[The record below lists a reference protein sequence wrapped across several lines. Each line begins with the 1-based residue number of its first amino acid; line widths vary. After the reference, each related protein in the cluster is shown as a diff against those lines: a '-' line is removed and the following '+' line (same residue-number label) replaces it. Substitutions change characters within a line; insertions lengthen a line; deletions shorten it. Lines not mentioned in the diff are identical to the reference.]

1 MKKVVTSG
9 VIAAIFALNV
19 ACASAQPDEYKLG
32 PGDVISVGVWGY
44 EELKNEELVIR
55 PDGKLSFPL
64 AGELEV
70 QGMTAGELTNALTSK
85 LGNFIKEP
93 NVTVNVAK
101 FRTTRVYVLGE
112 VTKPGMYEL
121 EKQHNLLDAI
131 GMAGSFT
138 KYAAKRKVFVIRK
151 DNVDK
156 PQTVNLLN
164 LLRKGDTSQNVALS
178 EGDVV
183 YLSRNGKITFATDV
197 LPWITAVYQ
206 VDRLGNED

>member
-9 VIAAIFALNV
+9 VVAAMLALNV
-19 ACASAQPDEYKLG
+19 ACVSAQPDEYKLG
-32 PGDVISVGVWGY
+32 PGDVLSIGVWGY
-44 EELKNEELVIR
+44 EDLKNEELVIR

-64 AGELEV
+64 AGELDV
-70 QGMTAGELTNALTSK
+70 QGMTAGELTTALTAR
-85 LGNFIKEP
+85 LGSYVIDP

-131 GMAGSFT
+131 GMAGSYT
-138 KYAAKRKVFVIRK
+138 KRAAKKEIFIIRK
-151 DNVDK
+151 ANVDK
-156 PQTVNLLN
+156 PQKVNLLK
-164 LLRKGDTSQNVALS
+164 LLKNGDVSQNVALN

-183 YLSRNGKITFATDV
+183 YLTSNGKINFATDI
-197 LPWITAVYQ
+197 LPWFSAVYQ
-206 VDRLGNED
+206 ADRLGKD

>member
-9 VIAAIFALNV
+9 VIAAILALNV
-19 ACASAQPDEYKLG
+19 ACASAQADEYKLG

-44 EELKNEELVIR
+44 DDLKNEELVVR

-64 AGELEV
+64 AGELIV
-70 QGMTAGELTNALTSK
+70 QGMTPGELTAALTTR
-85 LGNFIKEP
+85 LGNYVKDP

-112 VTKPGMYEL
+112 VNKPGMYEL

-131 GMAGSFT
+131 GMAGSYT
-138 KYAAKRKVFVIRK
+138 KRAAKKEIFVIHK
-151 DNVDK
+151 DNADK
-156 PQTVNLLN
+156 PQKVNLLK
-164 LLRKGDTSQNVALS
+164 LLKNGDISQNVALN

-183 YLSRNGKITFATDV
+183 YLTSNGKINFATDI
-197 LPWITAVYQ
+197 LPWFSAVYQ
-206 VDRLGNED
+206 ADRLGKD

>member
-9 VIAAIFALNV
+9 VAAALLALNV
-19 ACASAQPDEYKLG
+19 ACAFAQPDEYKLG

-44 EELKNEELVIR
+44 EDLKNEQLVVR

-64 AGELEV
+64 AGELNV
-70 QGMTAGELTNALTSK
+70 QGMTAGELTTALTTK
-85 LGNFIKEP
+85 LGNYVIDP

-112 VTKPGMYEL
+112 VNKPGMYEL

-131 GMAGSFT
+131 GMAGSYT
-138 KYAAKRKVFVIRK
+138 KRAAKKEIFVIHR

-156 PQTVNLLN
+156 PQKVNLLN
-164 LLRKGDTSQNVALS
+164 LLRKGDVSQNIALN

-183 YLSRNGKITFATDV
+183 YLTSNGKITFATDV

>member
-1 MKKVVTSG
+1 MNKVVASG
-9 VIAAIFALNV
+9 VISAILALNI
-19 ACASAQPDEYKLG
+19 ACVSAQTDEYKLG

-44 EELKNEELVIR
+44 EDLKNEELIVR

-64 AGELEV
+64 AGELTV
-70 QGMTAGELTNALTSK
+70 QGMTPGELTAALSAR
-85 LGNFIKEP
+85 LGNYVKDP

-131 GMAGSFT
+131 GMAGSYT
-138 KYAAKRKVFVIRK
+138 KRAAKKEIFVIHK
-151 DNVDK
+151 DNIDK
-156 PQTVNLLN
+156 PQKVNLLK
-164 LLRKGDTSQNVALS
+164 LLQKGDMIQNVALS

-183 YLSRNGKITFATDV
+183 YLTSNGKINFATDI
-197 LPWITAVYQ
+197 LPWFSAVYQ
-206 VDRLGNED
+206 ADRLGKD

>member
-9 VIAAIFALNV
+9 IVAAMLALNV
-19 ACASAQPDEYKLG
+19 ACVSAQPDDYKLG
-32 PGDVISVGVWGY
+32 PGDVLSVGVWGY
-44 EELKNEELVIR
+44 EDLKNEELIIR

-64 AGELEV
+64 AGELNV
-70 QGMTAGELTNALTSK
+70 QGMTAGELTTALAAR
-85 LGNFIKEP
+85 LGNYVIDP
-93 NVTVNVAK
+93 NVTVNIAK

-131 GMAGSFT
+131 GMAGSYT
-138 KYAAKRKVFVIRK
+138 KRAAKKEIFIIRR

-156 PQTVNLLN
+156 PQKVNLLK
-164 LLRKGDTSQNVALS
+164 LLKNGDSSQNVALN

-183 YLSRNGKITFATDV
+183 YLTSNGKINFATDI
-197 LPWITAVYQ
+197 LPWFSAVYQ
-206 VDRLGNED
+206 ADRLGKD

>member
-9 VIAAIFALNV
+9 VTAALFALNM
-19 ACASAQPDEYKLG
+19 ACAFAQPDEYKLG

-44 EELKNEELVIR
+44 EDLKNEELVIR

-64 AGELEV
+64 AGELNV
-70 QGMTAGELTNALTSK
+70 QGMTAGELTTVLTTK
-85 LGNFIKEP
+85 LGNYVIDP
-93 NVTVNVAK
+93 NVTVNIAK

-131 GMAGSFT
+131 GMAGSYT
-138 KYAAKRKVFVIRK
+138 KRAAKKEIFIIHK
-151 DNVDK
+151 ENVDK
-156 PQTVNLLN
+156 PQKVNLLK
-164 LLRKGDTSQNVALS
+164 LLKNGDVSQNVSLN

-183 YLSRNGKITFATDV
+183 YLTSNGKITFATDV

>member
-1 MKKVVTSG
+1 MKKVVASG
-9 VIAAIFALNV
+9 VAAALLALNV
-19 ACASAQPDEYKLG
+19 ACVSAQADEYKLS

-44 EELKNEELVIR
+44 EDLKNEELVVR

-64 AGELEV
+64 AGELTV
-70 QGMTAGELTNALTSK
+70 QGMTAGELTAALTTR
-85 LGNFIKEP
+85 LGEYVKDP

-112 VTKPGMYEL
+112 VNKPGMYEL

-131 GMAGSFT
+131 GMAGSYT
-138 KYAAKRKVFVIRK
+138 KRAAKKEIFVIHK

-156 PQTVNLLN
+156 PRKVNLLK
-164 LLRKGDTSQNVALS
+164 LLKNGDISQNVALN

-183 YLSRNGKITFATDV
+183 YLTSNGKINFATDI
-197 LPWITAVYQ
+197 LPWFSAVYQ
-206 VDRLGNED
+206 ADRLGKD

>member
-9 VIAAIFALNV
+9 VIAAILALNV
-19 ACASAQPDEYKLG
+19 ACVSAQTDEYKLG

-44 EELKNEELVIR
+44 EDLKNEELVVR

-64 AGELEV
+64 AGELTV
-70 QGMTAGELTNALTSK
+70 QGMTSSELTAALTIR
-85 LGNFIKEP
+85 LGDYVKDP

-112 VTKPGMYEL
+112 VNKPGMYEL

-131 GMAGSFT
+131 GMAGSYT
-138 KYAAKRKVFVIRK
+138 KRAAKKEIFVIHK
-151 DNVDK
+151 DNVDMPRK
-156 PQTVNLLN
+156 VNLLK
-164 LLRKGDTSQNVALS
+164 LLKNGDISQNVALN

-183 YLSRNGKITFATDV
+183 YLTSNGKINFATDI
-197 LPWITAVYQ
+197 LPWFSAVYQ
-206 VDRLGNED
+206 ADRLGKD

>member
-9 VIAAIFALNV
+9 VAAALLALNV
-19 ACASAQPDEYKLG
+19 ACISAQPDEYKLG

-44 EELKNEELVIR
+44 EDLKNEELVIR

-64 AGELEV
+64 AGELNV
-70 QGMTAGELTNALTSK
+70 QGMTAGELTTALTTK
-85 LGNFIKEP
+85 LGKYVIEP

-131 GMAGSFT
+131 GMAGSYT
-138 KYAAKRKVFVIRK
+138 KRAAKKEIFIIHK
-151 DNVDK
+151 ENVDK
-156 PQTVNLLN
+156 PQKVNLLK
-164 LLRKGDTSQNVALS
+164 LLRNGDVSQNVALN

-183 YLSRNGKITFATDV
+183 YLTSNGKITFATDV
-197 LPWITAVYQ
+197 LPWITAIYQ
-206 VDRLGNED
+206 VDRLGNEE

>member
-1 MKKVVTSG
+1 MKKVVALG
-9 VIAAIFALNV
+9 VAAALLALNV
-19 ACASAQPDEYKLG
+19 ACVSAQADEYKLG

-44 EELKNEELVIR
+44 EDLKNEELVVR

-64 AGELEV
+64 AGELTV
-70 QGMTAGELTNALTSK
+70 QGMTSSELTAALTIR
-85 LGNFIKEP
+85 LGDYVKDP

-112 VTKPGMYEL
+112 VNKPGMYEL

-131 GMAGSFT
+131 GMAGSYT
-138 KYAAKRKVFVIRK
+138 KRAAKKEIFVIHK

-156 PQTVNLLN
+156 PRKVNLLK
-164 LLRKGDTSQNVALS
+164 LLKNGDISQNVALN

-183 YLSRNGKITFATDV
+183 YLTSNGKINFATDI
-197 LPWITAVYQ
+197 LPWFSAVYQ
-206 VDRLGNED
+206 ADRLGKD

>member
-1 MKKVVTSG
+1 MKKVVASG
-9 VIAAIFALNV
+9 VAAALLALNV
-19 ACASAQPDEYKLG
+19 ACVSAQADEYKLG

-44 EELKNEELVIR
+44 EDLKNEELVIR

-64 AGELEV
+64 AGELTV
-70 QGMTAGELTNALTSK
+70 QGMTSGELTAALTTR
-85 LGNFIKEP
+85 LGDYVKDP

-112 VTKPGMYEL
+112 VNKPGMYEL

-131 GMAGSFT
+131 GMAGSYT
-138 KYAAKRKVFVIRK
+138 KRAAKKEIFVIHK

-156 PQTVNLLN
+156 PRKVNLLK
-164 LLRKGDTSQNVALS
+164 LLKNGDISQNVALN

-183 YLSRNGKITFATDV
+183 YLTSNGKINFATDI
-197 LPWITAVYQ
+197 LPWFSAVYQ
-206 VDRLGNED
+206 ADRLGKD

>member
-1 MKKVVTSG
+1 MKKVVATG
-9 VIAAIFALNV
+9 VAAALLALNV
-19 ACASAQPDEYKLG
+19 ACVSAQPDEYKLG

-44 EELKNEELVIR
+44 EELRNEELVIR

-64 AGELEV
+64 AGELTV
-70 QGMTAGELTNALTSK
+70 QGMTSGELTAALTTR
-85 LGNFIKEP
+85 LGDYVKDP
-93 NVTVNVAK
+93 NVTVNVAR

-112 VTKPGMYEL
+112 VNKPGMYEL

-131 GMAGSFT
+131 GMAGSYT
-138 KYAAKRKVFVIRK
+138 KRAAKKEIFVIHK

-156 PQTVNLLN
+156 PRKVNLLK
-164 LLRKGDTSQNVALS
+164 LLKNGDISQNVALN

-183 YLSRNGKITFATDV
+183 YLTSNGKITFATDV
-197 LPWITAVYQ
+197 LPWITAIYQ

>member
-1 MKKVVTSG
+1 MKKVVASG
-9 VIAAIFALNV
+9 VAAALLALNV
-19 ACASAQPDEYKLG
+19 ACVSAQADEYKLG

-44 EELKNEELVIR
+44 EDLKNEELVVR

-64 AGELEV
+64 AGELTV
-70 QGMTAGELTNALTSK
+70 QGMTSGELTAALTTR
-85 LGNFIKEP
+85 LGDYVKDP

-112 VTKPGMYEL
+112 VNKPGMYEL

-131 GMAGSFT
+131 GMAGSYT
-138 KYAAKRKVFVIRK
+138 KRAAKKEIFVIHK

-156 PQTVNLLN
+156 PRKVNLLK
-164 LLRKGDTSQNVALS
+164 LLKNGDISQNVALN

-183 YLSRNGKITFATDV
+183 YLTSNGKINFATDI
-197 LPWITAVYQ
+197 LPWFSAVYQ
-206 VDRLGNED
+206 ADRLGKD

>member
-9 VIAAIFALNV
+9 VIAAILALNM
-19 ACASAQPDEYKLG
+19 ACVSAQSDEYKLG

-44 EELKNEELVIR
+44 EDLKNEELVVR

-64 AGELEV
+64 AGELNV
-70 QGMTAGELTNALTSK
+70 LGMTAGELTTALTTK
-85 LGNFIKEP
+85 LGNYVIDP

-112 VTKPGMYEL
+112 VNKPGMYEL
-121 EKQHNLLDAI
+121 EKQHNLLDAV
-131 GMAGSFT
+131 GMAGSYT
-138 KYAAKRKVFVIRK
+138 KRAAKKEIFIIRR

-156 PQTVNLLN
+156 PQKVNLLN
-164 LLRKGDTSQNVALS
+164 LLRKGDVSQNVALG

-183 YLSRNGKITFATDV
+183 YLTSNGKINFATDI
-197 LPWITAVYQ
+197 LPWFSAVYQ
-206 VDRLGNED
+206 ADRLGKD